1 MRDALGIH
9 FFSLGCFCLSCWILG
24 FFAQDGFVI
33 SLSGSFGPP
42 CIPLGISVESSVLE
56 IVGLDS

>member
-1 MRDALGIH
+1 MGA
-9 FFSLGCFCLSCWILG
+9 ILG
-24 FFAQDGFVI
+24 FFAQDRFVI

-42 CIPLGISVESSVLE
+42 CIPLGINVESSVLE